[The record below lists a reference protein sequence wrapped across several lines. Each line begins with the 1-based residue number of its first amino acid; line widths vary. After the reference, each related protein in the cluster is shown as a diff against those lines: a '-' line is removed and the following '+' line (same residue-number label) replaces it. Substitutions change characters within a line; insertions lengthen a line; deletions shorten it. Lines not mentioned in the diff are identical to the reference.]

1 MWSVEC
7 GVWSVQC
14 VKCGVW
20 QVVVISLCWRCC
32 CAGDVVVLAIF
43 FCAGDFVVLVISFVL
58 VILLRRSTLCKL
70 CGTQ

>member
-1 MWSVEC
+1 MLAML
-7 GVWSVQC
+7 
-14 VKCGVW
+14 
-20 QVVVISLCWRCC
+20 LCWRF
-32 CAGDVVVLAIF
+32 F